1 MTDTDNAMNPHFGSD
16 LADIRIR
23 IRIDPEIWIRIP
35 DYLWLRLDPLAEVC
49 ALRGGLVAKV
59 FEKKSKV
66 TFYLSV
72 VGVSLT

>member
-1 MTDTDNAMNPHFGSD
+1 MTNTDNAMNPHFGSD

-49 ALRGGLVAKV
+49 TLRGGLVAKV

-72 VGVSLT
+72 VGVPLT

>member
-1 MTDTDNAMNPHFGSD
+1 MTNTDNAMNPHFGSD

-49 ALRGGLVAKV
+49 AL
-59 FEKKSKV
+59 
-66 TFYLSV
+66 
-72 VGVSLT
+72 